1 MKIIKW
7 AAMGLGVLMLVFIG
21 FWAYIGMFSGLP
33 VIEKEMGPY
42 TLVYDSFVGDYKD
55 TGPVFAGIHESL
67 LKDGIT
73 TIDGIGIYHDDPAKV
88 PAGQRRSD
96 CGSVLPEKDLSR
108 VPELQQK
115 YKIMILEKKPNM
127 VAVFPVKNMLSYML
141 GPMKGY
147 AALIDYAKAK
157 GYKMTE
163 PYEYYDMAGKK
174 IYFVMPIEK

>member
-7 AAMGLGVLMLVFIG
+7 TAVGLGVLVLVCIC
-21 FWAYIGMFSGLP
+21 FWGYMGMFSSVL

-55 TGPVFAGIHESL
+55 TGPVFARIHESL

-73 TIDGIGIYHDDPAKV
+73 TTDGIGIYHDDPAKV

-115 YKIMILEKKPNM
+115 YRIMVLEKKKSM
-127 VAVFPVKNMLSYML
+127 VAVFPVKNSLSYML

-147 AALIDYAKAK
+147 KALMDYAGAK
-157 GYKMTE
+157 GYRLAE
-163 PYEYYDMAGKK
+163 PYEYYDMAGKRVC
-174 IYFVMPIEK
+174 FVMPIEK

>member
-1 MKIIKW
+1 
-7 AAMGLGVLMLVFIG
+7 
-21 FWAYIGMFSGLP
+21 
-33 VIEKEMGPY
+33 MGPY

-55 TGPVFAGIHESL
+55 TGPVFERVNQTL
-67 LKDGIT
+67 LKEGIMAN
-73 TIDGIGIYHDDPAKV
+73 DGIGIYHDDPAKV

-96 CGSVLPEKDLSR
+96 CGSVLPEKDLGR

-115 YKIMILEKKPNM
+115 HKIMVLEKKPSM

-147 AALIDYAKAK
+147 EALMDYAGSK
-157 GYKMTE
+157 GYRLTE

-174 IYFVMPIEK
+174 IYFVMPIQK